1 MLNFG
6 TLQKKYE
13 IYLEMSCDITPP
25 SSEVDVFLENR
36 LKDADVDKIAIVL
49 VGGPGSGKSGAKIK
63 TVQLL
68 GKKLSNF
75 VNIDPDEI
83 LTTLFD
89 NNTNC
94 YDKVSVI
101 NNKSYEMAI
110 EQNKNII
117 FDGTGR
123 NFEWY
128 STNVIKRLKD
138 LDYVVNLVIVMNE
151 ADIVLNRI
159 AERARQTGRHVNTTY
174 MKSVYKA
181 LNEAIP
187 QYLSLDCLYSNNIFL
202 YDNTDNLHLVYSS
215 SCNNTG
221 RKFLQHI
228 KGGKTKKSR
237 KYKRSRRT
245 CRN

>member
-68 GKKLSNF
+68 GKQLSNF

-174 MKSVYKA
+174 MKSVYFGPSTLRPRRA
-181 LNEAIP
+181 LLVLGISPFALSEAVMVNP
-187 QYLSLDCLYSNNIFL
+187 MDSPRR
-202 YDNTDNLHLVYSS
+202 HL
-215 SCNNTG
+215 
-221 RKFLQHI
+221 
-228 KGGKTKKSR
+228 R
-237 KYKRSRRT
+237 KYSRFR
-245 CRN
+245 